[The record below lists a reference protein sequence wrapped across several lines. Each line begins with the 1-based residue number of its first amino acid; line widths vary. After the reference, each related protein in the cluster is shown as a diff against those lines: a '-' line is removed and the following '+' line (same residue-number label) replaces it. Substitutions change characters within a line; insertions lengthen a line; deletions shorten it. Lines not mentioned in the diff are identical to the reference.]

1 MRSLWCAALVLL
13 IAGQCVGAEN
23 EDPND
28 PVELLQSKW
37 DGVISILQAKDIDA
51 EAKAK
56 KIDKLVSPTFDFP
69 LMAKLVLGR
78 KNWPKLAPPQ
88 REEFT
93 KLFIELLKNSYREK
107 ISLYKDEKIAFKPA
121 VRKKT
126 TVQVPVQLISEE
138 TNVEMLYK
146 LRMAEEHRKV
156 KVGQRWQVKVYKR
169 WKIYDLEI
177 QGVSILLTYRSQFDD
192 ILSSGTVEDLL
203 SRLQKPATP

>member
-1 MRSLWCAALVLL
+1 MRSLWYALLVLL
-13 IAGQCVGAEN
+13 LAGQGIGAEN

-37 DGVISILQAKDIDA
+37 DAVISILQAKDIDA

-69 LMAKLVLGR
+69 LMAKLTLGR
-78 KNWPKLAPPQ
+78 KNWPKLTQPQ

-93 KLFIELLKNSYREK
+93 KLFVERLKTSYRER
-107 ISLYKDEKIAFKPA
+107 ITLYTDERVAFKPA

-126 TVQVPVQLISEE
+126 TVQVPMELISKEE
-138 TNVEMLYK
+138 SVEMLYK
-146 LRMAEEHRKV
+146 LRLVDKTRKV
-156 KVGQRWQVKVYKR
+156 KVGERWEVKVYKR

-203 SRLQKPATP
+203 SRLQKPPTS